1 MVKIPLTNRFSEED
15 IANFLKEH
23 TESGKQEYLVRGA
36 LLRCRY
42 GTHARQLN
50 LKKCHGIYVH
60 GHPCIHARNCL
71 VGEEENITWYGIC
84 KAPSP
89 PPTEVVHLTKD
100 VPRNPQ
106 TGDRTGD
113 APGGHE
119 SGHKCQPEIVGAVW
133 ITGDYIFKCSLLAN
147 VSLWFVTRWIKNW
160 TPCCFYNVILPS
172 ICKNMFARLPNV
184 IPTKTDHALYNNAL
198 LRFNRDTFSRRHK
211 KMEAYN
217 FGCGSPTPAHMVLY
231 IGSGPFSHSIS
242 HRFNPTARLGHTAAQ
257 NCRARSSR
265 HTYKLGKKA

>member
-1 MVKIPLTNRFSEED
+1 MSINLIKGMFIIIFSERPY
-15 IANFLKEH
+15 H
-23 TESGKQEYLVRGA
+23 
-36 LLRCRY
+36 RCF
-42 GTHARQLN
+42 T
-50 LKKCHGIYVH
+50 
-60 GHPCIHARNCL
+60 
-71 VGEEENITWYGIC
+71 
-84 KAPSP
+84 
-89 PPTEVVHLTKD
+89 
-100 VPRNPQ
+100 
-106 TGDRTGD
+106 
-113 APGGHE
+113 
-119 SGHKCQPEIVGAVW
+119 VW